1 MVISSTHLSISSPIT
16 FILCHSRR
24 LNRKP
29 SFSLVDENMLSAS
42 MSGGVG
48 RGRAPQK
55 KEHQNP
61 AQAQNVTSNSSGTLQ
76 AGLMPLMARYF

>member
-1 MVISSTHLSISSPIT
+1 
-16 FILCHSRR
+16 
-24 LNRKP
+24 
-29 SFSLVDENMLSAS
+29 

-76 AGLMPLMARYF
+76 AGLMPLMARYFRIKLLASSFQRFREDCKYLV

>member
-1 MVISSTHLSISSPIT
+1 
-16 FILCHSRR
+16 
-24 LNRKP
+24 
-29 SFSLVDENMLSAS
+29 

-76 AGLMPLMARYF
+76 AGLMPLMARYFKEKTISLQFSEKTVNT